1 MPQLLIYYIILAPPS
16 GKWEAIYIYG
26 HTHYGFSMDL
36 KFDITGE
43 LMGCGDDKDVSDWN
57 RNGFDIKGR
66 WSENQLFFEKS
77 YRGSHNVYYHATIDS
92 ECTGYIDGWYSLS
105 ESGPKANA
113 FYMSTNGNAGR
124 LLIFIV
130 VVALTQKLSQK

>member
-36 KFDITGE
+36 KFDISGE
-43 LMGCGDDKDVSDWN
+43 LMGCGDDKDVSDLN

-66 WSENQLFFEKS
+66 WSENQLSFEKS
-77 YRGSHNVYYHATIDS
+77 YRGRHTVYYHATADS
-92 ECTGYIDGWYSLS
+92 GCTGYFEGCYSFL
-105 ESGPKANA
+105 ESGPKADDRRQM
-113 FYMSTNGNAGR
+113 FYMTINGNA
-124 LLIFIV
+124 
-130 VVALTQKLSQK
+130 